1 MSSKKLHDIFESN
14 LNELMNNEQNHAPSM
29 RYLSTCIG
37 ASGGYIQKILSGDT
51 MPSMDKLEAIGEH
64 YDVEVWTLLYDY
76 SDTNRQLLPIIQQ
89 LNRLP
94 EDELPVVAQYLQFLI
109 DQNHNKS

>member
-1 MSSKKLHDIFESN
+1 MGSKKLHDIIETN
-14 LNELMNNEQNHAPSM
+14 LNALMNKEQNHAPSM

-37 ASGGYIQKILSGDT
+37 ASSGYIQKILSSDSL
-51 MPSMDKLEAIGEH
+51 PSLDKLEAISEH

-76 SDTNRQLLPIIQQ
+76 SDGKRDILPIIQQ

-94 EDELPVVAQYLQFLI
+94 ENELPVVSKYLDFLI
-109 DQNHNKS
+109 SQNK